1 LNLEELGTRLRAVV
15 ITHHG
20 IGAMYLL
27 SLAAANAL
35 REGMEPCIIELSPMN
50 RNILEGFLRRRG
62 LPPEKVAVEGDLG
75 RAVGYPILIYAV
87 GYDLRPHSRELERV
101 SSSVSFAATH
111 TGSFLGLILKARVL
125 ELKEVGSSLFLL
137 KDRRGGEKMYLEMNQ
152 LSISEAQFV
161 EKRINREGYNI
172 LLDSMTEYGELSV
185 ADAVVILQGRL
196 KLTRAEARRL
206 LYELAGEG
214 RIKISGGKVQLG

>member
-35 REGMEPCIIELSPMN
+35 REGMEPRIIELSPMN

-62 LPPEKVAVEGDLG
+62 LPPEKVAVEGDLS
-75 RAVGYPILIYAV
+75 RAVGYPNLIYAV
-87 GYDLRPHSRELERV
+87 GYDLRPLARELEWV
-101 SSSVSFAATH
+101 SSSVSFVATH

-125 ELKEVGSSLFLL
+125 ELKDIGGSLFLL

-161 EKRINREGYNI
+161 EKKVSREGYSI
-172 LLDSMTEYGELSV
+172 LLDSMAEYGELSV
-185 ADAVVILQGRL
+185 ADAVAILQGRL